1 MTCKINMC
9 NFEGKQMRRLSY
21 ARMCEELLG
30 QIRCGLLAPGA
41 SLPSENQLALKYS
54 ICRSSVRTGL
64 ASLEQENLIGR
75 QAGKGWFVRIP
86 DPSLSAADNT
96 ISSRLYTIAADL
108 DLVAVP
114 WYHQILFNG
123 IRNACS
129 SLGIRQVFYDTKNQN
144 SMRKGFCDGLICA
157 QTGQYRGMQEN
168 PLLSRLPELR
178 IHPVVV
184 NRFYENPK
192 IGYVSCDYLLE
203 AQTSAEFLKQ
213 QNIGKICYVRADEPG
228 QQFNAREQGVL
239 RFYSGSKIQYCN
251 QPYGRSNEEY
261 TVRFLQFFREN
272 QIPDAIY
279 LENGSFASPL
289 FRAFQ
294 KSGITPESAPV
305 VFCFDDISYLKEFF
319 DYSFFYLEMPLGT
332 MMNDAVQYLIKK
344 TDDLSTPVLKKLY
357 RAEIKGCNTKQTE
370 LVI

>member
-1 MTCKINMC
+1 
-9 NFEGKQMRRLSY
+9 MRKLSY
-21 ARMCEELLG
+21 GKMCEELLE
-30 QIRCGLLAPGA
+30 QIRNGLLAPGA

-86 DPSLSAADNT
+86 NPSLSVADTT

-108 DLVAVP
+108 NLLSVP

-123 IRNACS
+123 IRNACNT
-129 SLGIRQVFYDTKNQN
+129 LGIRQVFYDTENLN

-157 QTGQYRGMQEN
+157 QTGHYRGMQEN
-168 PLLSRLPELR
+168 PLLARLPELR

-203 AQTSAEFLKQ
+203 AQTSAAFLKGK
-213 QNIGKICYVRADEPG
+213 NIDKICYVRADEPG
-228 QQFNAREQGVL
+228 YAFSVREQGVL

-251 QPYGRSNEEY
+251 QPYGRSYEEY
-261 TVRFLQFFREN
+261 AVRFLQFFREN

-294 KSGITPESAPV
+294 KSGISPESAPV
-305 VFCFDDISYLKEFF
+305 VFCFDDISYLKEFY
-319 DYSFFYLEMPLGT
+319 DYSAYYLEMPLEA
-332 MMNDAVQYLIKK
+332 MMKDAVQYLMKK

-357 RAEIKGCNTKQTE
+357 RAEIKGCNIKQTE
-370 LVI
+370 HTT